1 MRPPLV
7 MLHGWASS
15 PAVWQATAR
24 RMRAHE
30 ARHLVLPGHPGGI
43 SGLATC
49 LDDWALAL
57 LDNCPPCFDL
67 CGWSL
72 GGLLALGIARL
83 APRRVRRLVL
93 IGTSPCFS
101 GRDDWAHGL
110 DVAIVARFRAEF
122 VNDADRVMARFHAL
136 QSLGDSRRRAV
147 AAGLAQCAAAPVAPV
162 GMAAG
167 LQLLDDTDLR
177 AALPSLDL
185 PVRLLH
191 GAEDA
196 LIPAGAAIAMND
208 ALPQCRL
215 TLLDDC
221 GHAPLLSR
229 PDDCAALMEGFLA
242 EPDR

>member
-93 IGTSPCFS
+93 IGASPCFS
-101 GRDDWAHGL
+101 ARDDWTNGL
-110 DVAIVARFRAEF
+110 DAAVVARFRSEF
-122 VNDADRVMARFHAL
+122 ADDADRVMARFHAL

-147 AAGLAQCAAAPVAPV
+147 AAELAHCAVVPAGRGGL
-162 GMAAG
+162 AAG

-185 PVRLLH
+185 PIRLLH
-191 GAEDA
+191 GADDA
-196 LIPAGAAIAMND
+196 LIPASAAVAMSD
-208 ALPQCRL
+208 ALPQGRL

-221 GHAPLLSR
+221 GHAPHLSR

-242 EPDR
+242 EHDR